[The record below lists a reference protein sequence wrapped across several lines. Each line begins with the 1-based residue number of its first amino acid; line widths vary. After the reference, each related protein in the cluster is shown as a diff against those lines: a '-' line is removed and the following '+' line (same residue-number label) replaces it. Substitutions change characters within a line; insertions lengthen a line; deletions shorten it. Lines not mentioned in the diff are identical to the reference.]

1 VFAYRVDQAEM
12 LAVPRIRDDVNM
24 KQSRARHCLAADGLI
39 RAERAIE

>member
-1 VFAYRVDQAEM
+1 MAEPVAEM

-24 KQSRARHCLAADGLI
+24 KQSRLDIALPQTVLI